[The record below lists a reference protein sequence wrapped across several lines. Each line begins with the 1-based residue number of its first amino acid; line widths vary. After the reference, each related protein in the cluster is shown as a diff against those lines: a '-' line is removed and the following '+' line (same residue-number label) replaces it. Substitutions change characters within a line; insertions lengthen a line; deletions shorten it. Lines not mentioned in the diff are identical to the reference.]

1 MTNFPYYTNPV
12 FWPPNNYSKH
22 MYIKTFTKQDL
33 DILGYQFVIHE
44 NMNFAEYQMSY
55 GGAAGKAFSA
65 HMPIYIAFFGLIN
78 RFPFAVIYQIIEG
91 EVTIIAIMQLNRKP
105 DYWKDRI

>member
-1 MTNFPYYTNPV
+1 
-12 FWPPNNYSKH
+12 

-33 DILGYQFVIHE
+33 DIPGYQFVIHE

-65 HMPIYIAFFGLIN
+65 HMPICIAFLGLI
-78 RFPFAVIYQIIEG
+78 FYFVAG
-91 EVTIIAIMQLNRKP
+91 K
-105 DYWKDRI
+105 